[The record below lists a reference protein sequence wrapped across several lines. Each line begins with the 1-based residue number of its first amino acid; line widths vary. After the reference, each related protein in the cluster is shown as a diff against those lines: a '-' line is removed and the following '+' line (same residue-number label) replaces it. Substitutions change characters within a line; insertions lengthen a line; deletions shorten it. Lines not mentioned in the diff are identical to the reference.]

1 VARRDDNDAVG
12 VAVAYP
18 GREGAHSAAACE
30 ALFPGAAPTP
40 LPSFADVVEAA
51 ASGAVAFGVL
61 PIESSLAG
69 PVNETH
75 DLLYGS
81 PLSIT
86 AEAVLPIHHCL
97 VGPAVVP
104 LEELREV
111 HSHPVALDQCRRLLT
126 SMPWAHAVAAGTTAD
141 AAAAVAQLGDP
152 SVAAIASER
161 AARLYGLELLADD
174 VGDHPEAFTRFVAVA
189 PYTRL
194 DRDER
199 AWRTAFSFVTDH
211 QPGALHRAIEPFG
224 RHGIDLVQLVSRPIP
239 RTPWRYRF
247 DAVLGG
253 HPQDAEIA
261 GALVELR
268 GLTREL
274 RVFGSYPVATPPR
287 R

>member
-1 VARRDDNDAVG
+1 MT
-12 VAVAYP
+12 AVAYP

-51 ASGAVAFGVL
+51 SSGAVEFGVL

-81 PLSIT
+81 ALSIT
-86 AEAVLPIHHCL
+86 GETVLPIHHCV

-104 LEELREV
+104 LEDVREV
-111 HSHPVALDQCRRLLT
+111 RSHPVALDQCRRLLAA
-126 SMPWAHAVAAGTTAD
+126 MPWAQAVAAGTTAD
-141 AAAAVAQLGDP
+141 AAAAVAKLGDP

-161 AARLYGLELLADD
+161 AARLYGLEVVAEN

-194 DRDER
+194 DRDEGS
-199 AWRTAFSFVTDH
+199 WRTAFSFVTDH
-211 QPGALHRAIEPFG
+211 RPGALHRAIEPFA
-224 RHGIDLVQLVSRPIP
+224 RHGIDLVQLVSRPLP
-239 RTPWRYRF
+239 HSAWRYRF

-253 HPQDAEIA
+253 HPLDAEIA
-261 GALVELR
+261 GALVELS
-268 GLTREL
+268 GLTRER
-274 RVFGSYPVATPPR
+274 RVFGSYPAAS
-287 R
+287 